1 MRKPHDYTVF
11 SALAGILAS
20 LTDLVSMVM
29 FGVCSLD
36 YNSLKDTVSSLGASV
51 SPVSAQISTIWI
63 IVGVLLIFFGIGF
76 YREFSEKGRSAR
88 IASWMIILYGFGEG
102 IGSGI
107 FKADRIATGLT
118 ITGVFHEMLGG
129 LGIISII
136 FLPLIMRKVIP
147 AKENPAFQVLSMFVF
162 VSGVIL
168 ILLFLFRYSANETNF
183 FSVYKGL
190 WQRLF
195 ILITYIYLL
204 SIAVLMIKRHQKQ
217 TER

>member
-1 MRKPHDYTVF
+1 MRKPHDYTFF

-36 YNSLKDTVSSLGASV
+36 YNSLKDTVSSLGSSV
-51 SPVSAQISTIWI
+51 SPVSAQISAIWI

-102 IGSGI
+102 VGSGV

-118 ITGVFHEMLGG
+118 MTGVFHEILGG
-129 LGIISII
+129 LGIISIL

-147 AKENPAFQVLSMFVF
+147 GKENPAFHALSMFVF
-162 VSGVIL
+162 ISGVIL

-217 TER
+217 TKR